1 MRPRDSLRVFQ
12 DGGALAEAAAEHVL
26 SAARAAIAARGAFH
40 LALAGGSTPRA
51 TYLAL
56 ARRTRP
62 TELGAW
68 RLWFGDERCVP
79 PEHEDSNW
87 RMAHQAWL
95 HTLRATQI
103 ERLRGEEEPEAEARR
118 YAGRMVELLGTP
130 PRLDLVLLGLGTDGH
145 TASLFPDSLTLKEEG
160 WTTVEPFAPKPPPT
174 RITLTLPTLKAAREV
189 LFLVSG
195 ADKADALARARDPHP
210 PVLPAG
216 RVEPSGRLL
225 WFADRAAAPG

>member
-1 MRPRDSLRVFQ
+1 MRPRESMRVFA
-12 DGGALAEAAAEHVL
+12 DAGALAEAAAEHVL
-26 SAARAAIAARGAFH
+26 AAARDAIHARGTFH

-56 ARRTRP
+56 ARRTHRAD
-62 TELGAW
+62 LSAW
-68 RLWFGDERCVP
+68 RAWFGDERCVP

-95 HTLRATQI
+95 HTLNAAEI
-103 ERLRGEEEPEAEARR
+103 ERMRGEEQPADEARR
-118 YAGRMVELLGTP
+118 YAARLVEQLGTP

-145 TASLFPDSLTLKEEG
+145 TASLFPGSSTLAEAS
-160 WTTVEPFAPKPPPT
+160 WVTVEGLAPKPPPT
-174 RITLTLPTLKAAREV
+174 RLTLTLRTLNAAREV

-195 ADKADALARARDPHP
+195 ADKAAPLARALGQRP
-210 PVLPAG
+210 PACPAG
-216 RVEPSGRLL
+216 LVEPEGRLT

>member
-1 MRPRDSLRVFQ
+1 MRPRESLRVFP
-12 DGGALAEAAAEHVL
+12 DAGALAEAAAEHVL
-26 SAARAAIAARGAFH
+26 AAARAAIAARGAFH

-56 ARRTRP
+56 ARRARP
-62 TELGAW
+62 ADLGAW

-95 HTLRATQI
+95 HELRSTQI
-103 ERLRGEEEPEAEARR
+103 ERLRGEEEPAAEAVR
-118 YAGRMVELLGTP
+118 YSARLVALLGTR

-145 TASLFPDSLTLKEEG
+145 TASLFPGSPTLRTNAWVAVEER
-160 WTTVEPFAPKPPPT
+160 APKPPPT
-174 RITLTLPTLKAAREV
+174 RLTLTLATLNAAREV

-195 ADKADALARARDPHP
+195 PDKAEALARAIGQRQP
-210 PVLPAG
+210 PCPAG
-216 RVEPSGRLL
+216 RVSPGGRLL
-225 WFADRAAAPG
+225 WFADQAAARS